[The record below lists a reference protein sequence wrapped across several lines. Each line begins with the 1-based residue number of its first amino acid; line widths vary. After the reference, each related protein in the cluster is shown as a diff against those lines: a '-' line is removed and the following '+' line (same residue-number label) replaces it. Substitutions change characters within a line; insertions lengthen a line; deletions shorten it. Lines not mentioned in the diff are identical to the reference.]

1 MPVKWY
7 KDIPDWANQ
16 NATTPDGSNVTPY
29 TNMQNRIQMLEEQL
43 RGLNEALHFINYG
56 TNAPSARTSTR
67 VWYGNYENVYT
78 DYEIVGTL
86 TNQITNV
93 ATAKKIDI
101 GSTVT
106 SIGSSAF
113 YDCSG
118 LTSVTIGNGVTSIE
132 DAAFSG
138 CIGLTSVTIPD
149 SVTSMGSYAFQ
160 GCSGL
165 TSVTIPAS
173 VWSIGDGAFSGCSGL
188 TSITVDGDN
197 PNYSSA
203 NGLLLSKDGTLLI
216 SGVNGDVVIPYGVT
230 SIGDSAFESCPGLA
244 SVTIPNSVTSIGELA
259 FFVSGLTSV
268 TIPDSVTSMGYG
280 AFADCAGLTAVT
292 IVANGG
298 NANNVKQMIIESIDN
313 EEFSDNITW
322 NMPN

>member
-118 LTSVTIGNGVTSIE
+118 LTSVTI
-132 DAAFSG
+132 
-138 CIGLTSVTIPD
+138 
-149 SVTSMGSYAFQ
+149 
-160 GCSGL
+160 
-165 TSVTIPAS
+165 PAS

-259 FFVSGLTSV
+259 FFMSGLTSV

>member
-106 SIGSSAF
+106 NIGSSAF

-118 LTSVTIGNGVTSIE
+118 LTSVTIPNSVTSIG
-132 DAAFSG
+132 D
-138 CIGLTSVTIPD
+138 
-149 SVTSMGSYAFQ
+149 YAFN
-160 GCSGL
+160 GC
-165 TSVTIPAS
+165 T
-173 VWSIGDGAFSGCSGL
+173 GL

-216 SGVNGDVVIPYGVT
+216 YGVNGDVVIPYGVT
-230 SIGDSAFESCPGLA
+230 SIGEYAFSGFGRVT
-244 SVTIPNSVTSIGELA
+244 SVTIPYGVTSIGDNA
-259 FFVSGLTSV
+259 FDSCSFLTSV
-268 TIPDSVTSMGYG
+268 TIPDSVTSIGAEAFSFCGSLTSVTIPDSVTSIGVG
-280 AFADCAGLTAVT
+280 AFSDCIWLTSVT

-298 NANNVKQMIIESIDN
+298 NANNVKNRIIASIGN
-313 EEFSDNITW
+313 EEISDNITW

>member
-106 SIGSSAF
+106 SIGDDAF
-113 YDCSG
+113 SDCS
-118 LTSVTIGNGVTSIE
+118 
-132 DAAFSG
+132 A
-138 CIGLTSVTIPD
+138 LTSVTIPD
-149 SVTSMGSYAFQ
+149 SVTS
-160 GCSGL
+160 
-165 TSVTIPAS
+165 IPS
-173 VWSIGDGAFSGCSGL
+173 SAFSGCSELMSFSVASGNLYYKSVSGVLL
-188 TSITVDGDN
+188 T
-197 PNYSSA
+197 
-203 NGLLLSKDGTLLI
+203 KDGKTLI
-216 SGVNGDVVIPYGVT
+216 CGINGNVTIPDGVT
-230 SIGDSAFESCPGLA
+230 SIGDYAFAGCYGLA
-244 SVTIPNSVTSIGELA
+244 SVTIPDGVTSIGCGAFDNCCRLTNVTIPNSVTSIGDEA
-259 FFVSGLTSV
+259 FFMCSTLTSM
-268 TIPDSVTSMGYG
+268 TIPDTITSIGPG
-280 AFADCAGLTAVT
+280 AFYECYDLTDVT

-298 NANNVKQMIIESIDN
+298 NANNVKNRIIASIDN
-313 EEFSDNITW
+313 EEISDNITW